1 MNSNQY
7 KQVAQT
13 TMNQALESGADELT
27 AVRAACDNLGVA
39 LPNGTSGEVAET
51 LATNDYMGWRACT
64 AEEAQ
69 AAANEGVAALYTD
82 GEAVSLVLP
91 DAEVT
96 ALGSGAYYTYN
107 AASTTTVIPPEE
119 EYVEPVQETEDWH
132 YYADRVVETAESVI
146 GMTKAQV
153 QDALDKTFVNS
164 SWNAEF
170 VLACFE
176 AAEARKDDVIPV
188 LDNAMAILNWYQ
200 SNQPSRVH
208 AGKTGIQAGDLV
220 FITDSFNMVYQMGIA
235 ASAATTGSVITII
248 GNRGVNSQVVE
259 ELLPTTGSFIGWY
272 VHPDYAAAKPVN
284 TGHLLDPTQVVF
296 QCDETVRYP
305 DDVDLD
311 ADTDSSKHL
320 SNPAFYD
327 ANFIKV
333 YCGKTNGTQ
342 PINKGGCA
350 ACTVASYVLYKY
362 GLPVNAEIR
371 FDAVALS
378 VIKTMNN
385 SNDFYPP
392 ASFSGSVNGKNI
404 TVGIQG
410 KSFADVRDIIF
421 AGEACMICLKEGGN
435 QHYVLVD
442 GYDETANTSF
452 EACLVCDPGR
462 YGNVQ
467 KTYGK
472 QTTLAEV
479 MRNFGYTVAESS
491 ILSVRRLY

>member
-96 ALGSGAYYTYN
+96 ALGSGTYYTYN
-107 AASTTTVIPPEE
+107 AASTTTVISPEE

-235 ASAATTGSVITII
+235 ASTAATGSVITII

-272 VHPDYAAAKPVN
+272 VHPDYAAAKPTWNDYANALVARATSGAVKGKGRSEFLEGGSLYN
-284 TGHLLDPTQVVF
+284 GVDFQSAWCVDFVKWCCKEAGVYYDDIIPTQTSRSKDMRTWF
-296 QCDETVRYP
+296 EQYQP
-305 DDVDLD
+305 DTHHV
-311 ADTDSSKHL
+311 
-320 SNPAFYD
+320 
-327 ANFIKV
+327 
-333 YCGKTNGTQ
+333 GT
-342 PINKGGCA
+342 
-350 ACTVASYVLYKY
+350 
-362 GLPVNAEIR
+362 E
-371 FDAVALS
+371 
-378 VIKTMNN
+378 
-385 SNDFYPP
+385 
-392 ASFSGSVNGKNI
+392 
-404 TVGIQG
+404 GIQPG
-410 KSFADVRDIIF
+410 DIIF
-421 AGEACMICLKEGGN
+421 TNHQTDPAGSMHTAIAISGVINGKVNTINGN
-435 QHYVLVD
+435 WDGIVDDQFFPYNETWGTVDIGWYVHPHYERA
-442 GYDETANTSF
+442 YK
-452 EACLVCDPGR
+452 R
-462 YGNVQ
+462 
-467 KTYGK
+467 
-472 QTTLAEV
+472 
-479 MRNFGYTVAESS
+479 
-491 ILSVRRLY
+491 